1 MNAHHQ
7 GPSSS
12 RGLAL
17 VDWATLTAILVVV
30 LVVSLPRLHSHTL
43 HQNERDAI
51 QAARMLG
58 KSVFAMESAPAL
70 AELLKEDRSLEHRL
84 EDVEVLE
91 QGRVLRR
98 HGYLFD
104 ITHTASG
111 ATALRAWPWNC
122 GETGYGAF
130 ILRSDGE
137 LLGHPNKESRWS
149 GPGHAPATPA
159 RQGAAPGWRPIED

>member
-1 MNAHHQ
+1 MNALHHDRSQ
-7 GPSSS
+7 AT
-12 RGLAL
+12 GLAL

-30 LVVSLPRLHSHTL
+30 LVVSLPRLHSLTL

-58 KSVFAMESAPAL
+58 NSVFAMDGELAL
-70 AELLKEDRSLEHRL
+70 AEFLKDDKNLEHRL

-104 ITHTASG
+104 LTHTTSG
-111 ATALRAWPWNC
+111 DTALRAWPWSC
-122 GETGYGAF
+122 GETGYGAY
-130 ILRSDGE
+130 ILTAGDG
-137 LLGHPNKESRWS
+137 LRGHPNKDSRWS
-149 GPGHAPATPA
+149 GPGRAPIALDADPSW
-159 RQGAAPGWRPIED
+159 QPVLD